1 MLVGWKLLYLRNLEH
16 LLVDLLQGVDTLLEL
31 DVVRW
36 KLGLGAAVSYA
47 PTSKMAVVAMVC
59 YNEPYPQFGQAA
71 P

>member
-1 MLVGWKLLYLRNLEH
+1 M
-16 LLVDLLQGVDTLLEL
+16 DLLQGVYTLLEL

-47 PTSKMAVVAMVC
+47 PTRIMAVVAMVC
-59 YNEPYPQFGQAA
+59 YNEPYPQSGQAA